1 MRGRVAAAPAASSSG
16 RPSKRALR
24 HIHIPALECSH
35 KAWKMSNGSVGR
47 RGPDA
52 NMTMIRRFRAG
63 LLFKGKGKAY
73 NAVAHNFRFHSPTI
87 RANEKGLGNPKI
99 FPVSTIFI
107 I

>member
-1 MRGRVAAAPAASSSG
+1 
-16 RPSKRALR
+16 
-24 HIHIPALECSH
+24 
-35 KAWKMSNGSVGR
+35 
-47 RGPDA
+47 
-52 NMTMIRRFRAG
+52 MTMIRRFRAG
-63 LLFKGKGKAY
+63 LLFKGKGKAS